1 MRRRWGSICAIS
13 VVMAAGCA
21 GSSGSARTE
30 NVAPD
35 ASPSGHHT
43 APPSPTAAAA
53 PADAGFLNQP
63 KTVTEPDGS
72 QARVTLNGVAYKPNP
87 NGDASTMLAVVD
99 LSFTGVS
106 AKPFR
111 FQETDVYFS
120 FSDQGSPYTH
130 AEDDHTYGPD
140 PTEDYTPYGPVQPLR
155 SGSVAM
161 GVTRRGL
168 IILRMGTGP
177 TPILLVLTKHAD
189 NLPAV
194 LWALVSKNPA

>member
-1 MRRRWGSICAIS
+1 MRRGRGSVCAIS
-13 VVMAAGCA
+13 LVLAAGCA
-21 GSSGSARTE
+21 GSSGSASTQD
-30 NVAPD
+30 VAPD
-35 ASPSGHHT
+35 ASQSGHNT
-43 APPSPTAAAA
+43 APPSPTA
-53 PADAGFLNQP
+53 PADAGFLGQP

-87 NGDASTMLAVVD
+87 NGDVSTMLAVVD

-130 AEDDHTYGPD
+130 AGDDHLNGPD

-177 TPILLVLTKHAD
+177 EPILLVLTKHAD
-189 NLPAV
+189 TIPAV
-194 LWALVSKNPA
+194 LWALLSKKPA